1 MHEYARPCMHGHS
14 FGVTRRCRHARM
26 LLAELPFNVTRA
38 LHALRTPIVAL
49 LAIELLDELVFG
61 AREAA
66 WPALREE
73 LDLSYAQ
80 IGVLLSV
87 PTYSSALLEPVFGVL
102 GDSRWRRA
110 VVVGG
115 GIGTTTALALVAG
128 APGFVV
134 LLVAF
139 ALLFPSTGAFVSLSQ
154 ATLMDLEPQRRE
166 LNMTRWSIAGGV
178 GAVAGPLLL
187 ILFTAVGAGWRGLF
201 ATFALLAVVLTFLA
215 AATHSRVRSHAGLPS
230 PRAAFAALGRPL
242 VARWLVLL
250 EFADLLL
257 DVLLGYVALYL
268 VDQTGASAQVGSLGV
283 AVWTGAGLVG
293 GLGVIALLR
302 RFDGLRYLRASALAA
317 LVLYPAFLL
326 VPGTPA
332 KLLLLAVVG
341 VTTAGWYS
349 IPKARLYDALSG
361 QSGAVLTLGSVAGLI
376 AGTFPLAIGLIADRY
391 GIDVALWLLVA
402 GPAVLLVGVPK
413 R

>member
-1 MHEYARPCMHGHS
+1 M
-14 FGVTRRCRHARM
+14 
-26 LLAELPFNVTRA
+26 TRA
-38 LHALRTPIVAL
+38 LRGLRAPVVAL
-49 LAIELLDELVFG
+49 LVIELLDELVFG

-66 WPALREE
+66 WPAIRDE

-80 IGVLLSV
+80 IGLLLSV
-87 PTYSSALLEPVFGVL
+87 PTYSSAVLEPVFGVL

-115 GIGTTTALALVAG
+115 GIAMATALVLVAA

-154 ATLMDLEPQRRE
+154 ATLMDLEPERRE

-187 ILFTAVGAGWRGLF
+187 VLFTALGGGWRELF
-201 ATFALLAVVLTFLA
+201 ATFSVLALGLTFVA
-215 AATHSRVRSHAGLPS
+215 AATHSRVRAEHPGRPS
-230 PRAAFAALGRPL
+230 LRAAFAALRRPF
-242 VARWLVLL
+242 VARWLVVL

-268 VDQTGASAQVGSLGV
+268 VDKAGASAQVGGFGV

-293 GLGVIALLR
+293 GFGVIALLR
-302 RFDGLRYLRASALAA
+302 RVDGLRYLRVSALAA
-317 LVLYPAFLL
+317 VVLLPAFLL

-332 KLLLLAVVG
+332 KLVLLAVLG
-341 VTTAGWYS
+341 IATAGWYS

-361 QSGAVLTLGSVAGLI
+361 QSGAALTLGSVAGLI
-376 AGTFPLAIGLIADRY
+376 AGTFPLAIGLVAERY
-391 GIDVALWLLVA
+391 GIGAALWLLLA
-402 GPAVLLVGVPK
+402 GPLVLLLGVP
-413 R
+413 RR

>member
-1 MHEYARPCMHGHS
+1 
-14 FGVTRRCRHARM
+14 M
-26 LLAELPFNVTRA
+26 LLTELAFNVMRA
-38 LHALRTPIVAL
+38 LHALRAPAIAL

-73 LDLSYAQ
+73 LDLSYVQ

-87 PTYSSALLEPVFGVL
+87 PTYASALLEPVFGVL
-102 GDSRWRRA
+102 GDSRWRRT
-110 VVVGG
+110 VVIGG
-115 GIGTTTALALVAG
+115 GIGTATALALVAG

-154 ATLMDLEPQRRE
+154 ATLMDLEPERRE
-166 LNMTRWSIAGGV
+166 LNMTRWSIAGGI
-178 GAVAGPLLL
+178 GAVTGPVLL
-187 ILFTAVGAGWRGLF
+187 ILFTAAGVGWRGLF
-201 ATFALLAVVLTFLA
+201 ASFAVLALGLTALA
-215 AATHSRVRSHAGLPS
+215 AATHARVRPHSRRPS
-230 PRAAFAALGRPL
+230 FRAAFAALRRPL

-268 VDQTGASAQVGSLGV
+268 VDEAGASAQVGSLGV

-302 RFDGLRYLRASALAA
+302 RVDGLRYLRVSALAA
-317 LVLYPAFLL
+317 LVLFPAFLL

-332 KLLLLAVVG
+332 KLVLLAVVG
-341 VTTAGWYS
+341 LATAGWYS

-361 QSGAVLTLGSVAGLI
+361 QSGAALTLGSIAGLI
-376 AGTFPLAIGLIADRY
+376 AGTFPLAIGLVAERY
-391 GIDVALWLLVA
+391 GIDVALWVLVA
-402 GPAVLLVGVPK
+402 GPVALLLGVP
-413 R
+413 RRSSSAALRSPS

>member
-1 MHEYARPCMHGHS
+1 MR
-14 FGVTRRCRHARM
+14 V
-26 LLAELPFNVTRA
+26 ELEFKVTRA
-38 LHALRTPIVAL
+38 LRGLRAPVIAL

-80 IGVLLSV
+80 IGLLLSV
-87 PTYSSALLEPVFGVL
+87 PTYSSALVEPVFGVL
-102 GDSRWRRA
+102 GDSRWRRMV

-115 GIGTTTALALVAG
+115 VGMATALALVAV

-154 ATLMDLEPQRRE
+154 ATLMDLEPERRE

-178 GAVAGPLLL
+178 GAFTGPVLLVV
-187 ILFTAVGAGWRGLF
+187 FTAVGPGWRGLF
-201 ATFALLAVVLTFLA
+201 ATFGVLALALTALA
-215 AATHSRVRSHAGLPS
+215 AATHSRVHTHAGRPS
-230 PRAAFAALGRPL
+230 LGAALAAVRRPL
-242 VARWLVLL
+242 VVRWLILL

-268 VDQTGASAQVGSLGV
+268 VDEAGASAQVSGLGV

-302 RFDGLRYLRASALAA
+302 RVDGLRYLRASALAT
-317 LVLYPAFLL
+317 LILFPSFLL
-326 VPGTPA
+326 VPGLPA
-332 KLLLLAVVG
+332 KLVLLAVVG
-341 VTTAGWYS
+341 LATAGWYS

-361 QSGAVLTLGSVAGLI
+361 QSGAALTLGSVAGLI
-376 AGTFPLAIGLIADRY
+376 AGTFPLAIGLVAERY
-391 GIDVALWLLVA
+391 GIEVALWALVA
-402 GPAVLLVGVPK
+402 GPLVLLVGVP
-413 R
+413 RR

>member
-1 MHEYARPCMHGHS
+1 M
-14 FGVTRRCRHARM
+14 
-26 LLAELPFNVTRA
+26 TRA
-38 LHALRTPIVAL
+38 LRGLRAPVIAL

-73 LDLSYAQ
+73 LDLSYTQ
-80 IGVLLSV
+80 IGLLLSV
-87 PTYSSALLEPVFGVL
+87 PTFASAVLEPVFGVL
-102 GDSRWRRA
+102 GDSRWRRTV

-115 GIGTTTALALVAG
+115 IAMATALVLVAA
-128 APGFVV
+128 APGFIV

-154 ATLMDLEPQRRE
+154 ATLMDLEPERRE

-187 ILFTAVGAGWRGLF
+187 VLFTVLGGGWRALF
-201 ATFALLAVVLTFLA
+201 AAFAVLALVLTVVA
-215 AATHSRVRSHAGLPS
+215 ASTHSRVRPHAGRPS
-230 PRAAFAALGRPL
+230 VRAAFAAIRRPL

-268 VDQTGASAQVGSLGV
+268 VDEAGASAQVGGFGV
-283 AVWTGAGLVG
+283 AVWTGAGLAG
-293 GLGVIALLR
+293 GLGVIVLLR
-302 RFDGLRYLRASALAA
+302 RVDGLRYLRASALAT
-317 LVLYPAFLL
+317 LVLFPAFLL
-326 VPGTPA
+326 VPGASA
-332 KLLLLAVVG
+332 KLVLLAAVG
-341 VTTAGWYS
+341 LATAGWYS

-361 QSGAVLTLGSVAGLI
+361 QSGAALTLGSVAGLI
-376 AGTFPLAIGLIADRY
+376 AGTFPLAIGLIAERY
-391 GIDVALWLLVA
+391 GIGVALWVLLA
-402 GPAVLLVGVPK
+402 GPLVLLLGVP
-413 R
+413 RR